1 MSSLQA
7 EVVLLKN
14 QLDVAKG
21 TKEKKGDTK
30 VKVKTEIEEE
40 YPTIVT
46 MESDPEED
54 QRVVE
59 LLKLMDEENAIKKKA
74 AAEALEKKREEEAKF
89 VAAEKAKAE
98 SKKMAKG
105 VESAQVKAEAVTK
118 KMKGA
123 TKKAATKSKSET
135 KKKAVSKKKA
145 SGSAAASDDW
155 TSLAE
160 STLKRKTVA
169 QLTEYLTGKGV
180 GVSGKKKAEL
190 LDLVKSL

>member
-1 MSSLQA
+1 
-7 EVVLLKN
+7 
-14 QLDVAKG
+14 
-21 TKEKKGDTK
+21 
-30 VKVKTEIEEE
+30 
-40 YPTIVT
+40 
-46 MESDPEED
+46 
-54 QRVVE
+54 
-59 LLKLMDEENAIKKKA
+59 
-74 AAEALEKKREEEAKF
+74 
-89 VAAEKAKAE
+89 
-98 SKKMAKG
+98 MAKG

-123 TKKAATKSKSET
+123 TKKAATKSKSGT

-180 GVSGKKKAEL
+180 EVSGKKKAEL